1 MQVVSVADETKA
13 ALDDSRTL
21 MLGSQILLG
30 FQLEAPFQD
39 AFGTLSV
46 VEKSVLLA
54 VVPVVVGVIGLLIA
68 PSARHR
74 LVERGEASRRFNGFI
89 SRMVAITI
97 PLFAM
102 ALALDLFIAADR
114 IGGPATG
121 AVAAVAAFGI
131 TMIVCGVRVPLFT
144 HQTDRRRSKAMSR
157 DNLSQANL
165 SKDNLSQDNT
175 PLSARIDYILTE
187 ARVILPGA
195 QALLGFQLVIVLT
208 KSFAELAAREQVIH
222 GVAFALV
229 SLATALLMAPAAR
242 HRLVYDGRE
251 SEDFHQSGNRYLL
264 AATVALAAGITADV
278 WVVAL
283 KIAGNEAVALVVSCL
298 CGTML
303 TGLWHVWPLIER
315 RRIQAARTPV

>member
-1 MQVVSVADETKA
+1 MSVVDETKA

-39 AFGTLSV
+39 AFETLSIT
-46 VEKSVLLA
+46 EKSMLLG

-97 PLFAM
+97 PLFAL

-114 IGGPATG
+114 IGGPVVG

-131 TMIVCGVRVPLFT
+131 TMIVCGVRIPPLT
-144 HQTDRRRSKAMSR
+144 RETDRRSEAMSH
-157 DNLSQANL
+157 DEVNQDKVN
-165 SKDNLSQDNT
+165 QDNT

-208 KSFAELAAREQVIH
+208 KSFAELSAREQIIH

-242 HRLVYDGRE
+242 HRLIYDGRE
-251 SEDFHQSGNRYLL
+251 SEDFHRSGNRYLL

-283 KIAGNEAVALVVSCL
+283 KIAGSEAVALMVSGL
-298 CGTML
+298 CGAML
-303 TGLWHVWPLIER
+303 TGLWHVWPLIDR
-315 RRIQAARTPV
+315 RRIHAAQTPV